1 MGCGNSTPAH
11 GVDANL
17 ESDVIIIKDDNAN
30 EHTTEPAKIEAA
42 ETADNSL
49 QNESHNGGFAIKALR
64 RPTMEKRGESRPR
77 KSDVGREIENAWGA
91 SKATKNAE
99 TVKPQEQILNDLN
112 FESEYG
118 RDGVDLTSTHVT
130 GDYETDKLV
139 SDSLGPRTSPDGT
152 HNVANYSDGINRTRV
167 LHKVNTTPTR

>member
-1 MGCGNSTPAH
+1 MGMGCGNSTPAH

-49 QNESHNGGFAIKALR
+49 QNESHNGGFAIKVLR
-64 RPTMEKRGESRPR
+64 RPTVEKRGESRPR
-77 KSDVGREIENAWGA
+77 KLDVGREIENAWGA

-99 TVKPQEQILNDLN
+99 TVKPQQQILNDLN
-112 FESEYG
+112 FERIRS
-118 RDGVDLTSTHVT
+118 RWS
-130 GDYETDKLV
+130 
-139 SDSLGPRTSPDGT
+139 
-152 HNVANYSDGINRTRV
+152 
-167 LHKVNTTPTR
+167 